1 LRETSRYLHA
11 LLREEI
17 EVVGGA
23 QNVVLMGL
31 SQGCAASLV
40 ATLLWEG
47 EVFGG
52 VVGMCGYL
60 PFVGDLGGVVE
71 DTERVE
77 DQEEDDMFER
87 DDEGSTG
94 GSKFERA
101 VEWLCEELQM
111 NERESRNGR
120 SCAMQSM
127 PVFMGHGTADEKV
140 PCQNGRVAAE
150 FLKEIDVDVE
160 WNEYEGL
167 GHWYSED
174 MLRDVVGFLKGL
186 EGWEDGDTSGE

>member
-1 LRETSRYLHA
+1 

-17 EVVGGA
+17 ELVEGA
-23 QNVVLMGL
+23 GNVVLMGL
-31 SQGCAASLV
+31 SQGCAAALV
-40 ATLLWEG
+40 AGLLWEG
-47 EVFGG
+47 EPFGG

-60 PFVGDLGGVVE
+60 PFVRDLGAVVE

-77 DQEEDDMFER
+77 DKEEDDMFER

-101 VEWLCEELQM
+101 VEWLREELQM
-111 NERESRNGR
+111 NERESGSGR
-120 SCAMQSM
+120 SCAMQSI
-127 PVFMGHGTADEKV
+127 PVFMGHGTTDEKV
-140 PCQNGRVAAE
+140 PCQNGRVAAK

-160 WNEYEGL
+160 WNEYEEL

-174 MLRDVVGFLKGL
+174 MLRDVVRFLKGL
-186 EGWEDGDTSGE
+186 KGWEDGDMSGE